1 MADLRKALWGMVPD
15 SPGEPGKRG
24 RVVYKSSS
32 DIKKMREGGYLL
44 SSILAE
50 LRDAVRPGV
59 STLELD
65 TIARERVAK
74 AGDQLSF
81 LNYRGYPAGICA
93 SLNCEVVHGIP
104 AEGRIVEE
112 GDLLKL
118 DLGVKHRGFHVDSA
132 LTVAVGKVSPEIER
146 LMKVTEDS
154 LWVGI
159 RQVRA
164 GKRLNDVCGAI
175 QRYVESHGYSVVQNM
190 VGHGVG
196 KWLHEEPQVPN
207 YVTDEMPNPLLQ
219 EGMTLAIEPMTAIGL
234 GEIEILDDEWTVVTK
249 DRTVSAHYEH
259 TVAVTRSG
267 YDILT
272 LGPHDSGR

>member
-1 MADLRKALWGMVPD
+1 MVPD
-15 SPGEPGKRG
+15 SPGEPGKKG
-24 RVVYKSSS
+24 RITYKSPA
-32 DIKKMREGGYLL
+32 DLKRMREGGYLL

-65 TIARERVAK
+65 RIARERVEK

-93 SLNCEVVHGIP
+93 SINCEVVHGIP
-104 AEGRIVEE
+104 AESRIVEE

-118 DLGVKHRGFHVDSA
+118 DLGVRHRGFHVDSA

-154 LWVGI
+154 LWEGI

-175 QRYVESHGYSVVQNM
+175 QRHVEGHGYSVVQNM

-207 YVTDEMPNPLLQ
+207 WVNQDAPNPLLQ
-219 EGMTLAIEPMTAIGL
+219 EGMTLAIEPMTAIGK
-234 GEIEILDDEWTVVTK
+234 GEIEILDDEWTVVTQ

-259 TVAVTRSG
+259 TVAVTKSG